1 MLNLNNKTRSY
12 KKLLKRKN
20 NLSYLRDFYSNII
33 YPERFAFISKLY
45 EKILKSII
53 AIFASVLI
61 IAKNP
66 NEKIKRTKL
75 VHKVYD
81 SYATKEFN
89 FIWLSTIFYIL
100 ISFVPVIYIVTFLN
114 YTINDSIP
122 SFKNFVL
129 PLAREKAPGIEQ
141 NYFQTLFNTV
151 IFDKFIPGGNL
162 YFSVDIKAK
171 TGTLYK
177 LYDLPP
183 GSFIALPSLYISSG
197 GYGKLISAYNYIF
210 SHNKIGSYWGNK
222 LKGLW
227 IVVMVSLLLW
237 AFSTLNIFIQTSI
250 WLKFGN
256 NAKGLGDFVYLLFV
270 FGFILS
276 LFLVLFKTTP
286 SFKMKFKDSYRGA
299 LISTIPSFLLVIVY
313 TYMHKLISYDKFEQ
327 AVAFFLR

>member
-1 MLNLNNKTRSY
+1 M
-12 KKLLKRKN
+12 
-20 NLSYLRDFYSNII
+20 SYLRDFYSNII

-45 EKILKSII
+45 EKILKVL
-53 AIFASVLI
+53 FHFCSVLI

-151 IFDKFIPGGNL
+151 IFDKFIPAE
-162 YFSVDIKAK
+162 I
-171 TGTLYK
+171 
-177 LYDLPP
+177 
-183 GSFIALPSLYISSG
+183 
-197 GYGKLISAYNYIF
+197 YIF
-210 SHNKIGSYWGNK
+210 
-222 LKGLW
+222 
-227 IVVMVSLLLW
+227 
-237 AFSTLNIFIQTSI
+237 Q
-250 WLKFGN
+250 
-256 NAKGLGDFVYLLFV
+256 
-270 FGFILS
+270 
-276 LFLVLFKTTP
+276 
-286 SFKMKFKDSYRGA
+286 
-299 LISTIPSFLLVIVY
+299 
-313 TYMHKLISYDKFEQ
+313 
-327 AVAFFLR
+327 